1 MDSENVQAIIR
12 QVLTALGGGL
22 VASGTMTDGQ
32 LQSIVGGIAVAAGLG
47 WSLWNKRQHKVEV
60 QKALMTPVPKN

>member
-47 WSLWNKRQHKVEV
+47 WSLWNKRQHKAEV